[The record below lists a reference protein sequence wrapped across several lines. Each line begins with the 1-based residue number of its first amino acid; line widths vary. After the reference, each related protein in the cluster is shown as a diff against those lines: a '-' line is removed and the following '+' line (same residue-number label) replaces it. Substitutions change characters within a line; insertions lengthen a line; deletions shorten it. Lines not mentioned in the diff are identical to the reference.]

1 MSYNI
6 FRKVRKGGKAMK
18 NKVLVR
24 IALIIFIMIIFVIIS
39 NTICIA
45 SDNFDFAGFET
56 TADSTITNPVKTGVG
71 AVLSVVRIV
80 GTGIAII
87 ILAYMGIKYMIA
99 APGDR
104 ADFKKGAMQYV
115 VGAVIVFGAAN
126 LLGML
131 IPVFETIMP
140 S

>member
-1 MSYNI
+1 
-6 FRKVRKGGKAMK
+6 MK
-18 NKVLVR
+18 NKKIVR
-24 IALIIFIMIIFVIIS
+24 IALIIFIMFMFIIIS
-39 NTICIA
+39 NYVCIA
-45 SDNFDFAGFET
+45 ADNFDFSGFEKK
-56 TADSTITNPVKTGVG
+56 ADSTITDPVKTGIG
-71 AVLSVVRIV
+71 SVLSVVRIA

-115 VGAVIVFGAAN
+115 VGAIIVFGAAN

-131 IPVFETIMP
+131 IPIFETIMP